1 MVNIKLKS
9 GSQHLNASES
19 AVRLYKKE
27 EIAEVYDLH
36 FKRKLTQKEIDYL
49 RQYLEWEATDN
60 VE

>member
-1 MVNIKLKS
+1 M
-9 GSQHLNASES
+9 NASES